1 MGSLDDELKEKE
13 ELIKELHT
21 ELMQE
26 VGKGLQIRLA
36 LYEELE
42 NNKEFIHEQEEK
54 ASPLA
59 QDIILQ
65 VNRYK
70 ERLKKVEAEV
80 KKNGKDFDINEIK
93 GINTDKLA
101 AYIMGGG
108 AIAGG
113 ATAAFGPSIA
123 MIIAMNF
130 GVAQGG
136 AAIVGL
142 SGVAASNAALAWLG
156 GGALAAGGG
165 GMAGGQALLAILGG
179 PVGWAIAGGAGLTAL
194 GMILYGDNK
203 EKNKAIEACG
213 KILCRLSILKSAE
226 QTTVYQANYLYEAL
240 QKDSP
245 LFEKLF
251 NLYQASLLLNVT
263 LEDINKEA
271 TW

>member
-1 MGSLDDELKEKE
+1 MGSLDDELKEKG
-13 ELIKELHT
+13 ELIKKQQA

-26 VGKGLQIRLA
+26 AGEGLQIRLA

-42 NNKEFIHEQEEK
+42 SNKEFIQEQ
-54 ASPLA
+54 ANPLA
-59 QDIILQ
+59 KEIMLQ
-65 VNRYK
+65 VDRYK
-70 ERLKKVEAEV
+70 ERLKEVEAEA
-80 KKNGKDFDINEIK
+80 KKNGIDFDINDMK
-93 GINTDKLA
+93 DINTDKLA

-136 AAIVGL
+136 AAIAGL

-194 GMILYGDNK
+194 GMKLYGDK
-203 EKNKAIEACG
+203 KKNETLEAYGKA
-213 KILCRLSILKSAE
+213 LCQLSILKSAE

>member
-13 ELIKELHT
+13 ELIKEQHA
-21 ELMQE
+21 ELMQAAGE
-26 VGKGLQIRLA
+26 GLQVRLA

-42 NNKEFIHEQEEK
+42 NNKEFIQEQQEK
-54 ASPLA
+54 ANPLA
-59 QDIILQ
+59 KEIMLQ

-70 ERLKKVEAEV
+70 ERLKEVEAEA
-80 KKNGKDFDINEIK
+80 KKNGIEFDINEIK
-93 GINTDKLA
+93 DIKTDKLA

-136 AAIVGL
+136 AAIAGL

-179 PVGWAIAGGAGLTAL
+179 PVGWAIAGSAGLTAL
-194 GMILYGDNK
+194 GMKLYGDK
-203 EKNKAIEACG
+203 KKNEALETRGKA
-213 KILCRLSILKSAE
+213 LCQLSILKSAE
-226 QTTVYQANYLYEAL
+226 QTTVYQANYLYEVL

-245 LFEKLF
+245 LSEKLF
-251 NLYQASLLLNVT
+251 NLYQASMLLNVT